1 MDGLFEKLNK
11 YQKLK
16 YKFLNN
22 NVFEFIFYIKI
33 YLIKNTLLYM
43 NCIFKKKVYNTITP
57 PEIEELCNDS
67 KFKSFAKDEI
77 FLFYRKFR
85 VITRGKNTLSKE

>member
-1 MDGLFEKLNK
+1 
-11 YQKLK
+11 
-16 YKFLNN
+16 
-22 NVFEFIFYIKI
+22 
-33 YLIKNTLLYM
+33 M